1 MLTQHKH
8 QRKTCVTNEP
18 INRRFVCLCDGKHLV
33 MKAKLL
39 NKNILPINQI
49 SNMALSADS
58 QLPKL
63 LSNSEKSSFY
73 RFIIN

>member
-1 MLTQHKH
+1 
-8 QRKTCVTNEP
+8 
-18 INRRFVCLCDGKHLV
+18 

-58 QLPKL
+58 QLAKL